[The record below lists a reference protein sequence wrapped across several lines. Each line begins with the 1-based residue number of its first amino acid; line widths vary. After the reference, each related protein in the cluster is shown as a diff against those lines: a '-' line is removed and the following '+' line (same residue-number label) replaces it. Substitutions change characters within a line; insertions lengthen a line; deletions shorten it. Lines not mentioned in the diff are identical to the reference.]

1 MAGPSGNGHVF
12 VVYDEGM
19 LAHAHMPML
28 QKKHPEKPSRLTT
41 IHALLGQLGLL
52 QRCDCEAIKPREAT
66 DAEIL
71 RAHSPEHLAE
81 VRQITADVARSPTN
95 RELREPDGPGGIYYS
110 PDSLHAGLLAAGC
123 VIEMSEHVLRLHAE
137 EQAAK
142 DSGCG
147 VAIQKLPVSALALV
161 RPPGHHAGYDDT
173 PGHRAEGFC
182 FFNSVACAARTAI
195 ARGLAQRVLIVDYD
209 VHHGNGTERI
219 FYEASDVMYMSIHR
233 YGRNFYPETGA
244 LDDAG
249 EGAGLGRFTLNL
261 PWTQTGYGDA
271 EYIAACHLLL
281 LPVAKAFDPQLVLVS
296 AGFDAAEGDVQGG
309 MRVTPTGFA
318 QMTRLLSTLNKPMG
332 LALEGGY
339 NQGVTANCVAE
350 VTRALLGD
358 VPVLG
363 AMEAAESTAVSLQA
377 EQQLRAAIALQRT
390 HWPVLGSDAHVA
402 LVEHFF
408 NAARRQG
415 SRTHRV
421 GSLRVQQAHGLAPLK
436 ATKPPAKPIAKH
448 LAKGTGAAKPKPEHA
463 IAGGGVTIAATDA
476 AVADAMQSAEM
487 GSSSGTPLAGE
498 RGNGASDA
506 GRGAGSGAYSPNEKR
521 QRVCSS

>member
-249 EGAGLGRFTLNL
+249 EGAGLGFTLNL

-281 LPVAKAFDPQLVLVS
+281 LPVAKAFDPQ
-296 AGFDAAEGDVQGG
+296 
-309 MRVTPTGFA
+309 
-318 QMTRLLSTLNKPMG
+318 
-332 LALEGGY
+332 
-339 NQGVTANCVAE
+339 QGVTANCVAE

-421 GSLRVQQAHGLAPLK
+421 GSLRVQVFL
-436 ATKPPAKPIAKH
+436 
-448 LAKGTGAAKPKPEHA
+448 
-463 IAGGGVTIAATDA
+463 
-476 AVADAMQSAEM
+476 
-487 GSSSGTPLAGE
+487 
-498 RGNGASDA
+498 
-506 GRGAGSGAYSPNEKR
+506 
-521 QRVCSS
+521 